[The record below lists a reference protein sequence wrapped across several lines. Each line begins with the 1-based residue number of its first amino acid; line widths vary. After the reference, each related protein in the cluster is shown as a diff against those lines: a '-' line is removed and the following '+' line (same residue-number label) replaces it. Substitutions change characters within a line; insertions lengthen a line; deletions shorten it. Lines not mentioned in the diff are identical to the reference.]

1 MSENS
6 DLYNSKPGQIVMYS
20 ASWCP
25 DCRRAK
31 KFLDEQHVAYLN
43 VEIGKDPQAF
53 AFLEKL
59 TRRVRVPTIFFPDGV
74 MLIEPA
80 NEELARKLGVSA

>member
-6 DLYNSKPGQIVMYS
+6 DLYNLKPGQIVVYS
-20 ASWCP
+20 ANWCP
-25 DCRRAK
+25 DCKRSK
-31 KFLDEQHVAYLN
+31 QFLDDHQAAYIN

-53 AFLEKL
+53 AFLEKI

-74 MLIEPA
+74 MLIEPPDT
-80 NEELARKLGVSA
+80 ELARKLGITE